1 MTNYLKVLHKIKSR
15 QFNMFE
21 VENELNICIDKY
33 NDAIYNLKADEVELK
48 EIKKKNNADEL
59 DDTNGKAVSQE
70 AITFLEAKARLKEVK
85 ATIQAAIN
93 DFQLTK
99 NVSRYQSNITAY
111 KAASKAASKAF
122 DIAYEAY
129 FDAYK
134 TDDIAYNI
142 VKAKHKASYEIVKAK
157 KKACSKAKKAVNKAH
172 QKFFELFKEAII
184 SQSIRVAKYLENKV
198 YKGEQS
204 IIEYDKESIFEKD
217 IFFVIMCVNEFVFPE
232 NKSLEFFL
240 KDKIDI
246 DAVIEKA
253 RTVAYT
259 QFEEFTTEYN
269 INIKKIT

>member
-1 MTNYLKVLHKIKSR
+1 MTNYFKALYMIKSR
-15 QFNMFE
+15 EFGMFE
-21 VENELNICIDKY
+21 FENKLNICIDEY
-33 NDAIYNLKADEVELK
+33 TNAIGNLKVVEVELK
-48 EIKKKNNADEL
+48 ELKKKKNADEL
-59 DDTNGKAVSQE
+59 DDTNDKAVSQE

-111 KAASKAASKAF
+111 KAASKAF

-142 VKAKHKASYEIVKAK
+142 VKAKHKASYEIVKAT
-157 KKACSKAKKAVNKAH
+157 KKACSKAKRAVNKAH
-172 QKFFELFKEAII
+172 QEFFELFTEAII
-184 SQSIRVAKYLENKV
+184 SQSIRVAKWLENKV
-198 YKGEQS
+198 YKEEQS
-204 IIEYDKESIFEKD
+204 IIEYDNESVFEKD

>member
-1 MTNYLKVLHKIKSR
+1 
-15 QFNMFE
+15 MFE
-21 VENELNICIDKY
+21 VENELNICIDEY
-33 NDAIYNLKADEVELK
+33 NDAIYNLKADDVELK

-111 KAASKAASKAF
+111 KAASKAF

-142 VKAKHKASYEIVKAK
+142 VKAKHKASYEIVKAT
-157 KKACSKAKKAVNKAH
+157 KKACSKAKRAVNKAH
-172 QKFFELFKEAII
+172 QEFFELFKEAII

-198 YKGEQS
+198 YKGDQS

>member
-1 MTNYLKVLHKIKSR
+1 MIKSGE
-15 QFNMFE
+15 FGMFE
-21 VENELNICIDKY
+21 FENELNICIDEY
-33 NDAIYNLKADEVELK
+33 TNAIGNLKVVEVELK
-48 EIKKKNNADEL
+48 ELKKKKNADEL
-59 DDTNGKAVSQE
+59 DDTNDKAVSQE

-111 KAASKAASKAF
+111 KAASKAF

-142 VKAKHKASYEIVKAK
+142 VKAKHKATYEIVKAT
-157 KKACSKAKKAVNKAH
+157 KKACSKAKRAVNKAH
-172 QKFFELFKEAII
+172 QEFFELFTEAII

-198 YKGEQS
+198 YKGDQS

-217 IFFVIMCVNEFVFPE
+217 IFFVIMCVNKFVFPE